1 MLITTLFLPHFL
13 SGFPQADE
21 NYSFSLKQHF
31 FETFFP
37 HQWQG
42 KDALEQQE
50 LFCIICNFFKCD
62 DFTVL

>member
-50 LFCIICNFFKCD
+50 LFCIICKFFKCD